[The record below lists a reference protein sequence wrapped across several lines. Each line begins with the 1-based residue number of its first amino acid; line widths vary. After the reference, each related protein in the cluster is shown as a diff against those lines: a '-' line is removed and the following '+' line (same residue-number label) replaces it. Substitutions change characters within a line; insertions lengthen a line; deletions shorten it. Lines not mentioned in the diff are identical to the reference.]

1 MSKPVAGYKQTS
13 CKYCDVSGMVI
24 MYKPACVHLV
34 AVD

>member
-24 MYKPACVHLV
+24 MYKPACVRFV